1 MKILSGKTFAAMV
14 KNGFKD
20 IKIRYEKINALNVF
34 PVPDGD
40 TGTNIAATLN
50 GGIKAMD
57 KANPA
62 SISDVA
68 GALAHGML
76 YGARGNSGVI
86 VSQFFSGMADGLQG
100 LKSANKTQF
109 ASALR
114 AGTNKAYKAVKEPV
128 EGTILTVA
136 REGSTYVL
144 DHLNAISTFEDLF
157 GMLLE
162 RMNEALAN
170 TPNLLPVL
178 REAGVIDSGGAGL
191 VAIMEGMY
199 KYILGE
205 ELEDTDFVGPAAA
218 VATDETVPFD
228 VDSHLEYGYCTEFIM
243 QLLNEKDGPKNFIL
257 DDFVKYLESIGGDSI
272 VALIDGTV
280 VKVHVHTMTPGLVIA
295 EAQKYGEFVTFKME
309 NMSIQHQ
316 EKLLKEMPIEAAK
329 PKAKA
334 AIVAVAPSPEIAE
347 LFTSMGVAKCILGGQ
362 TMNPSAEDFTK
373 AFKEVNAET
382 ILVFPNNGN
391 VILTAKQAAALYEG
405 ARIEVL
411 QTKSS
416 IQCYSCLGLFD
427 LEGQSIEDNLAA
439 ANEAISHV
447 VSAEVSTA
455 VRDSVNNGLEIH
467 AGDYIGITGG
477 AVVTSEKTLLEA
489 ATKLIK
495 GIEDIDERSVITVFY
510 GSDVTDEQKEEFRNF
525 VQSDF
530 DLMDLIEME
539 GKQKIYPMIL
549 AIE

>member
-14 KNGFKD
+14 QNGFKD

-50 GGIKAMD
+50 GGIKAME
-57 KANPA
+57 KADV
-62 SISDVA
+62 SMISDVA
-68 GALAHGML
+68 AALAHGML

-157 GMLLE
+157 QMLLE

-228 VDSHLEYGYCTEFIM
+228 VDSHLDYGYCTEFIM
-243 QLLNEKDGPKNFIL
+243 QLLNEKDGPKNFVL

-280 VKVHVHTMTPGLVIA
+280 VKVHVHTMTPGLVIG

-316 EKLLKEMPIEAAK
+316 EKLLKEMPIESSK
-329 PKAKA
+329 KRAKA
-334 AIVAVAPSPEIAE
+334 AIVAVTPSEKIAE

-362 TMNPSAEDFTK
+362 TMNPSAQDFTK
-373 AFKEVNAET
+373 AFDEVNAET

-391 VILTAKQAAALYEG
+391 VILTAKQAAELYKG
-405 ARIEVL
+405 SRIEVINS
-411 QTKSS
+411 KSA
-416 IQCYSCLGLFD
+416 IECYSCLGLFD
-427 LEGQSIEDNLAA
+427 LEGQSIEENLAS

-447 VSAEVSTA
+447 VSAQVSTA
-455 VRDSVNNGLEIH
+455 VRDSVNNGLQINE
-467 AGDYIGITGG
+467 GDFIGICKG
-477 AVVTSEKTLLEA
+477 AVVNSEKTLLDSA
-489 ATKLIK
+489 KALIK
-495 GIEDIDERSVITVFY
+495 GIEDIDDRSVITVFY
-510 GSDVTDEQKEEFRNF
+510 GADVTEEEKAAFREF
-525 VQSDF
+525 VESDF
-530 DLMDLIEME
+530 ELMDLVEVE
-539 GKQKIYPMIL
+539 GGQKIYPMIF